1 MPTRSRPDNS
11 AGGSYV
17 AWRSTDY
24 RYYAVSLFARAFSRQ
39 IEMVTLGVYVYDR
52 TSDPLSLGW
61 LGLVQAVPMILF
73 ALAGGHLA
81 DRFSRKLIM
90 LITFACQTGITIGL
104 ILTVLADGPLF
115 WLYACLAAASFC
127 QALGTPARAAIL
139 PQLVPARDF
148 SNAVMWN
155 SSIFQLATMTGPAV
169 GGLLLGETKSFV
181 NALSVV
187 LVCRAVMTLS
197 TLLLHPQPTQ
207 APIDSSGSDDFWAGL
222 GFLWKRKTILAAISL
237 DMFAVLM
244 GGVTYLLPV
253 FAEDILKVGATG
265 LGFLRSAEAV
275 GAVFMAMLLAHAP
288 PMRRAGRNM
297 LLAVVGFGLATV
309 VFGLSRSFPLSL
321 AMMFLIGAFDNI
333 SVVVRHT
340 LVQSLTPDSMRGRVS
355 AVNTIFIVVS
365 NDLGGLESGVTARL
379 FGPVGSVLLGGFG
392 AIAAVIVIARVWP
405 QLAKIGRL
413 DELTPESV
421 D

>member
-1 MPTRSRPDNS
+1 M
-11 AGGSYV
+11 
-17 AWRSTDY
+17 
-24 RYYAVSLFARAFSRQ
+24 SLFARAFSRQ

-81 DRFSRKLIM
+81 DRFSRKSIM
-90 LITFACQTGITIGL
+90 LITFAAQTGITLGL
-104 ILTVLADGPLF
+104 IFTVVGKVPLV
-115 WLYACLAAASFC
+115 WMYAFLAAESFC
-127 QALGTPARAAIL
+127 QALGTPARAAIV
-139 PQLVPARDF
+139 PQLVPPRDF

-169 GGLLLGETKSFV
+169 GGLLLGEAKSTV
-181 NALSVV
+181 NALAVV
-187 LVCRAVMTLS
+187 LACRAVMTLS
-197 TLLLHPQPTQ
+197 TLLLHPRSIPESETATQ
-207 APIDSSGSDDFWAGL
+207 NDDFWAGL
-222 GFLWKRKTILAAISL
+222 SFLWRRKTILAAISL

-253 FAEDILKVGATG
+253 FAEDILHVGATG

-275 GAVFMAMLLAHAP
+275 GAVFMAMLLAHSP

-297 LLAVVGFGLATV
+297 LLAVVGFGVATI
-309 VFGLSRSFPLSL
+309 VFGLSRSFVLSL

-365 NDLGGLESGVTARL
+365 NDLGGL
-379 FGPVGSVLLGGFG
+379 
-392 AIAAVIVIARVWP
+392 
-405 QLAKIGRL
+405 
-413 DELTPESV
+413 
-421 D
+421 